1 MATGVAGRYERGLCL
16 EGDGVGRRPRA
27 PRIQVPADRGLC
39 PLLAYFLNTAVPLLM
54 PIFMERIGGLRAAGE
69 GSEWL
74 AQSLRGKKGFR
85 IRALLSRVLLRPPST
100 PSPLSPPYPPPSVC
114 RFVDLLA
121 SRLPGKVAAR
131 EGPKCLG
138 TVQVGGK
145 VG

>member
-16 EGDGVGRRPRA
+16 EGDGAGRRPRA

-54 PIFMERIGGLRAAGE
+54 PIFMEGIGGLRAAGE

-74 AQSLRGKKGFR
+74 VQSLRGKKGFR
-85 IRALLSRVLLRPPST
+85 IRTLLSRVLLRPPST
-100 PSPLSPPYPPPSVC
+100 PSPPDPPPSVC

-121 SRLPGKVAAR
+121 RRSPGKVAAR

-138 TVQVGGK
+138 TVQVAVK